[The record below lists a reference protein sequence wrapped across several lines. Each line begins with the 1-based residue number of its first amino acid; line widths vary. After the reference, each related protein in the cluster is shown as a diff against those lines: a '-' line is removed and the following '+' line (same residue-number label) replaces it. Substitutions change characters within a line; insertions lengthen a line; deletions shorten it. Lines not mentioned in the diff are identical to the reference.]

1 MMIKYSILL
10 RNLDQKR
17 KILGESYGHLSKYGL
32 QLVMLVQYWF
42 INYTQEYHTNIG
54 CC

>member
-17 KILGESYGHLSKYGL
+17 KILGESYGNLSKYGR
-32 QLVMLVQYWF
+32 QLVILVQYWF
-42 INYTQEYHTNIG
+42 INYNKSTTLI
-54 CC
+54 